1 MKIIIALII
10 LILLGILVGS
20 NLAPV
25 MTVVIFNRPTITLSI
40 GVWLLMAIGAGLL
53 SSMII
58 QVAIFTDRQLTKRK
72 IRQSQTRLQQ
82 PDADI
87 FTYTSAGSAPDLSSP
102 QQPVRESAPID
113 PQTAQPTENTSA
125 PKKSLF
131 NSYRSKSVVE
141 EVAPPENR
149 SAKSSVKSP
158 PKVVN
163 DNIDDWQVQ
172 SVSNRQL
179 EWEDSPLPPQQ
190 NRQAANYSSK
200 IGRDR
205 ADVDRSVQKIDS
217 TPKQTRREVYDAD
230 FRLIQPPYKDPL
242 ETEFDDDR
250 ESAAFEYS
258 EIDEGRDFDMSS
270 SAPKS
275 PNTNYSTASKNSDN
289 EDWGFDFEDR
299 DPPVRSN

>member
-1 MKIIIALII
+1 
-10 LILLGILVGS
+10 
-20 NLAPV
+20 
-25 MTVVIFNRPTITLSI
+25 MTVVIFNRPTIALPI
-40 GVWLLMAIGAGLL
+40 GVWLLMGIGAGLL

-58 QVAIFTDRQLTKRK
+58 QVAILIDRQLTKRK
-72 IRQSQTRLQQ
+72 IRQVQTRSPQ

-87 FTYTSAGSAPDLSSP
+87 FTYTSVGSEPD
-102 QQPVRESAPID
+102 RESTTID
-113 PQTAQPTENTSA
+113 QQTAQPPENTSA

-131 NSYRSKSVVE
+131 NSYRSKSVAE

-149 SAKSSVKSP
+149 SAKSPAKF
-158 PKVVN
+158 VN
-163 DNIDDWQVQ
+163 DDLDDWSVQ
-172 SVSNRQL
+172 PVANRQL
-179 EWEDSPLPPQQ
+179 EWEDSIPSRQQ
-190 NRQAANYSSK
+190 NVADPTYSSK
-200 IGRDR
+200 WGRDR
-205 ADVDRSVQKIDS
+205 ADVDRSTQKIDG

-250 ESAAFEYS
+250 ESANFEYS
-258 EIDEGRDFDMSS
+258 EIDEGSDFDVSS

-275 PNTNYSTASKNSDN
+275 PTTNYSTASKKSDN

>member
-1 MKIIIALII
+1 MKIIIALLI
-10 LILLGILVGS
+10 LILVGIVVGS

-25 MTVVIFNRPTITLSI
+25 MTVVIFNRPTIALPI
-40 GVWLLMAIGAGLL
+40 GVWLLMGIGAGLL

-58 QVAIFTDRQLTKRK
+58 QVAILIDRQLTKRK
-72 IRQSQTRLQQ
+72 IRQAQTRSPQ

-87 FTYTSAGSAPDLSSP
+87 FTYTSVGSEPDRSSAQKP
-102 QQPVRESAPID
+102 DRESTTID
-113 PQTAQPTENTSA
+113 QQTAQPLENTSA

-131 NSYRSKSVVE
+131 NSYRSKSVTE

-149 SAKSSVKSP
+149 SAKSPAKFVS
-158 PKVVN
+158 
-163 DNIDDWQVQ
+163 DDLDDWSVQ
-172 SVSNRQL
+172 PVANRQL
-179 EWEDSPLPPQQ
+179 EWEDSIPSRQQ
-190 NRQAANYSSK
+190 NVTDPTYSSK
-200 IGRDR
+200 RGSDR
-205 ADVDRSVQKIDS
+205 ADVDRSTPKIDG

-242 ETEFDDDR
+242 ETEFDDDL
-250 ESAAFEYS
+250 ESANFEYS
-258 EIDEGRDFDMSS
+258 EIDEGRDFGVSS

-275 PNTNYSTASKNSDN
+275 PTTNYSTASKKSDN